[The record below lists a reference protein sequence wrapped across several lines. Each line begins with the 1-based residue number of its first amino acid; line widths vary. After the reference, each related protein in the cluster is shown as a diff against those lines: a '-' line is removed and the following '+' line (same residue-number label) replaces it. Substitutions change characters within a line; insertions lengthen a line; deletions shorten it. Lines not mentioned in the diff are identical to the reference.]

1 MCERETTTVLASFP
15 IRSAIFSP
23 WKAIIALLCSLE
35 RNKHHCA
42 DQDMELRVIRRNPLL
57 MTIDGLEA
65 IIEASGK
72 NKV

>member
-1 MCERETTTVLASFP
+1 
-15 IRSAIFSP
+15 
-23 WKAIIALLCSLE
+23 
-35 RNKHHCA
+35 
-42 DQDMELRVIRRNPLL
+42 MELRVIRRNPLL